1 MSKQVIIHLPVAD
14 VAKSRAFFEGIGF
27 SLNRDCSGEHSACLA
42 FSDTIHVMLSAHE
55 QFKQFSP
62 KPICD
67 TSKALEVLLC
77 LQCESRA
84 EVDDMATKA
93 EAAGATDA
101 ETTDYGF
108 MYQRSFIDLDGH
120 GWALNFMSEEPAQS

>member
-1 MSKQVIIHLPVAD
+1 MSKQVFIHLPVAD
-14 VAKSRAFFEGIGF
+14 VTKSRAFFEGMGF
-27 SLNRDCSGEHSACLA
+27 SLNTHCSGEHSASLA
-42 FSDTIHVMLSAHE
+42 FSETIHVMLSAHE
-55 QFKQFSP
+55 QFMQFSP

-84 EVDDMATKA
+84 EVDEMATMA
-93 EAAGATDA
+93 GEAGATDA

-120 GWALNFMSEEPAQS
+120 GWALNFMSDAPKQD

>member
-1 MSKQVIIHLPVAD
+1 MSRQVFIHLPVAD
-14 VAKSRAFFEGIGF
+14 VAKARAFFEGMGF
-27 SLNRDCSGEHSACLA
+27 SLDAHCSGEHSACLA
-42 FSDTIHVMLSAHE
+42 FSETIHVMLSAHE
-55 QFKQFSP
+55 QFRQFSP

-93 EAAGATDA
+93 VAAGATDA

-120 GWALNFMSEEPAQS
+120 GWALNFMSDAPSQS

>member
-1 MSKQVIIHLPVAD
+1 MSRQVFIHLPVAD
-14 VAKSRAFFEGIGF
+14 VAKSRDFFEDIGF
-27 SLNRDCSGEHSACLA
+27 SLNAHCSGEHSASLA
-42 FSDTIHVMLSAHE
+42 FSKTIHVMLSAHE
-55 QFKQFSP
+55 QFRQFSP

-93 EAAGATDA
+93 AAAGATDA
-101 ETTDYGF
+101 ETSDYGF

-120 GWALNFMSEEPAQS
+120 GWALNFMSEAPPGN

>member
-1 MSKQVIIHLPVAD
+1 MSKQVFIHLPVAD
-14 VAKSRAFFEGIGF
+14 VARSRAFFEGIGF
-27 SLNRDCSGEHSACLA
+27 SPKPECSGEYSASLA
-42 FSDTIHVMLSAHE
+42 FSDTIFVLLSARE
-55 QFKQFSP
+55 QFMQFSP

-84 EVDDMATKA
+84 EVDDMASNAVT
-93 EAAGATDA
+93 AGATDH

-120 GWALNFMSEEPAQS
+120 AWALNFMNDAPPQS

>member
-1 MSKQVIIHLPVAD
+1 MSKQVFIHLPVAD

-27 SLNRDCSGEHSACLA
+27 SLNQACSGEHSACLA
-42 FSDTIHVMLSAHE
+42 FSETIHVMLSAHE

-67 TSKALEVLLC
+67 TAKALEVLLC
-77 LQCESRA
+77 LQCDSRA

-93 EAAGATDA
+93 VAAGATDA
-101 ETTDYGF
+101 EASDYGF

-120 GWALNFMSEEPAQS
+120 GWALNFMSEEPPQS

>member
-1 MSKQVIIHLPVAD
+1 MSKQVFIHLPVAD

-27 SLNRDCSGEHSACLA
+27 ALNPNCSGEHSACLA
-42 FSDTIHVMLSAHE
+42 FSETISVLLSAHE
-55 QFKQFSP
+55 QFMQFSP

-93 EAAGATDA
+93 VAAGAIDA
-101 ETTDYGF
+101 ETSDFGF

-120 GWALNFMSEEPAQS
+120 AWALNFMNDAPPQS